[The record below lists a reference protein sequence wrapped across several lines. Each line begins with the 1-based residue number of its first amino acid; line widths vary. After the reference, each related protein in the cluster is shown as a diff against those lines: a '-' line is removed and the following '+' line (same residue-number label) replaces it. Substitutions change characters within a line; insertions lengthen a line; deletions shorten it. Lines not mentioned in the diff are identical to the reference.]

1 MNNNFTVKP
10 ITLDHTIKN
19 IVDAID
25 KGYELQKMEVETAN
39 LEQRLEY
46 SDCLIMKPDYQREYR
61 STNEDESSLI
71 ISIKNF

>member
-1 MNNNFTVKP
+1 MENNFTVKP
-10 ITLDHTIKN
+10 VTLDHTIKN

-25 KGYELQKMEVETAN
+25 KGYELQQLETETADA
-39 LEQRLEY
+39 EQRLDY

-71 ISIKNF
+71 ESVLV